1 MAHELTPIDIS
12 ATGGPSLANVAEE
25 VRRTNRPRLLRR
37 ADEDIA
43 VISPVRKPAQR
54 SPFKQKS
61 QADID
66 AFLSSAG
73 GWKDIVDTDKLKADI
88 AASRQLPIKPRP
100 EL

>member
-54 SPFKQKS
+54 SLGQSHLNSLWCQSVPH
-61 QADID
+61 
-66 AFLSSAG
+66 
-73 GWKDIVDTDKLKADI
+73 
-88 AASRQLPIKPRP
+88 
-100 EL
+100 